1 VVAFG
6 STVAVGPRSTLAQ
19 PAVRVRKVSLL
30 LGGAGSDEEWQRYL
44 RSFEQELARLGWVKD
59 RNLII
64 EQRWSR
70 GKEDPFEALA
80 TELVKGSPDVLLTSA
95 TLGARALQ
103 RETRSIPIVFV
114 NVADPVGSRL
124 VPSLARPGGNM
135 TGITA
140 FEYGICGEWLEILRD
155 LAPGASRVAL
165 LFSPETAPYAPG
177 FWGALETAAR
187 LVGVTPVVAAF
198 RTRVEI
204 EQIVEAF
211 AREPNGGL
219 LAVPELATIDQR
231 QTIIAMAARH
241 RLPAVYPFR
250 LFAQDG
256 GLAAYGIDLVEQY
269 RRVAGYVDRL
279 LRGAKPED
287 LPVEAPTKFGLVI
300 NLKTA
305 RELGLD
311 IAPSLLARADEVI
324 E

>member
-1 VVAFG
+1 M
-6 STVAVGPRSTLAQ
+6 
-19 PAVRVRKVSLL
+19 
-30 LGGAGSDEEWQRYL
+30 
-44 RSFEQELARLGWVKD
+44 KD

-95 TLGARALQ
+95 TVGARALQ

-140 FEYGICGEWLEILRD
+140 FEYGTCGKWLEILRD

-165 LFSPETAPYAPG
+165 LFNPETAPYAPG

-250 LFAQDG
+250 LFVQDG

-287 LPVEAPTKFGLVI
+287 LPVEAPTKFELVI